1 MIIVSVEDSVLQ
13 YVQTLSIIFPNKQDW
28 TPYVRSLTEKFP

>member
-1 MIIVSVEDSVLQ
+1 MIIVSIEDSVLQ

-28 TPYVRSLTEKFP
+28 TLMSAP